1 MPWIALVCA
10 CVLGA
15 CSFEADYTKG
25 PFYCRNNRACPP
37 GLVCDEGIGECR
49 AQPLDAA
56 IDTPDDTMVDARQ
69 AALNCADPG
78 VLPPTGGGDANTT
91 VGRTAKVAAMCDGT
105 VMTAADA
112 VYRITPGAGKQM
124 LVDIATSE
132 SFLVTAYVTSTCPST
147 TCLTNS
153 YASPGNPI
161 SVMALAGDHYIVVD
175 SGVSAETGAY
185 QLTVTVD

>member
-15 CSFEADYTKG
+15 CSFEADYTEG
-25 PFYCRNNRACPP
+25 EFHCRDNPACPP
-37 GLVCDEGIGECR
+37 GLICADDKVCREAPG
-49 AQPLDAA
+49 DAA
-56 IDTPDDTMVDARQ
+56 VDAPDDSMVDARQ
-69 AALNCADPG
+69 PALNCADPG

-91 VGRTAKVAAMCDGT
+91 LGRTAKVAAMCNGT

-112 VYRITPGAGKQM
+112 VYRITPGSGKQM

-132 SFLVTAYVTSTCPST
+132 SFLVTAYVTTTCPST

-161 SVMALAGDHYIVVD
+161 SVTALAGDHYIVVD
-175 SGVSAETGAY
+175 SGVSAATGPY